1 MNNDN
6 EFYIILVVLI
16 CFVGGYFL
24 LSFIVNKIKVSNTSK
39 QTGNKKQ
46 EWFGREENKSNSTR
60 SEKENQHDNSTHK
73 SNNQNSRFKSSN
85 LDIEQ
90 RYLEIL
96 DLASGASKEEV
107 KKSYRHFIAKYHPDK
122 VNHLGLEFQ
131 KIAADKTRKINEAY
145 SYFKQKYNII

>member
-6 EFYIILVVLI
+6 EFYVILVVLI

-24 LSFIVNKIKVSNTSK
+24 ISFIVNKIKVSNASK

-46 EWFGREENKSNSTR
+46 EWSGREENKSNSTR
-60 SEKENQHDNSTHK
+60 FEKESQQDNSTHDT
-73 SNNQNSRFKSSN
+73 NNKNSGYRSSN

-90 RYLEIL
+90 RYFEIL
-96 DLASGASKEEV
+96 DLVSGASKEEV
-107 KKSYRHFIAKYHPDK
+107 KKSYRNLIAKYHPDK